1 MRLIARAKI
10 NWSLDITGVREDGYH
25 LMDMRMQ
32 PVELGDILTLSPADE
47 MTLTTGGRPLL
58 KADDRHLAMRAAR
71 LLKERTGYAG
81 AAAIHVEKRT
91 PVGAGMGG
99 GSADAAATLY
109 GLNRMWGTGLELPE
123 LEALGLELGADVP
136 FCLRGGLTRTRGIGE
151 EMENLPCA
159 RTFPLIVIQ
168 PCRGLSTREV
178 FAAFHEDPQILH
190 PDTDTA
196 VRGLAEGDLGLLR
209 RSLRN
214 VLQPVSVLKRPQIG
228 KCIDR
233 LKEAG
238 AEIALMTGSGSAV
251 FGVFRTPAKARAA
264 FTGLAI
270 RYPAAFMTATAE
282 NSIVI
287 LEE

>member
-25 LMDMRMQ
+25 LMDMLMQ
-32 PVELGDILTLSPADE
+32 PVELGDILTLLPSEE
-47 MTLTTGGRPLL
+47 MKLTTGGKPLL
-58 KADDRHLAMRAAR
+58 KADERHLAMRAAR
-71 LLKERTGYAG
+71 LLKERTGYPG
-81 AAAIHVEKRT
+81 AAALHVEKRT
-91 PVGAGMGG
+91 PVGAGLGG
-99 GSADAAATLY
+99 GSADAAAVLF
-109 GLNRMWGTGLELPE
+109 GLNRMWGTGLTLPE
-123 LEALGLELGADVP
+123 LEKIGLELGADIP

-159 RTFPLIVIQ
+159 RTYPLIVIQ

-178 FAAFHEDPQILH
+178 FAAFHGDGNISH
-190 PDTDTA
+190 PDTDA
-196 VRGLAEGDLGLLR
+196 AARGLAEGDLGLLR

-214 VLQPVSVLKRPQIG
+214 VLQPVSARMRPEIG
-228 KCIDR
+228 KCVGR

-251 FGVFRTPAKARAA
+251 FGVFRTSAKARAA
-264 FTGLAI
+264 FTSLAV
-270 RYPAAFMTATAE
+270 RYPISFITATAE
-282 NSIVI
+282 KSMEM